1 MVQNTR
7 QLERALGSGNKFVT
21 ITRSNRDRATA
32 LPAAARDIQAGE
44 TLTREMIAVL
54 RPATPGA
61 IEPHEIE
68 NVLGLRAIKTFS
80 MGRNYAG
87 PR

>member
-1 MVQNTR
+1 M
-7 QLERALGSGNKFVT
+7 LF
-21 ITRSNRDRATA
+21 RS
-32 LPAAARDIQAGE
+32 E

-68 NVLGLRAIKTFS
+68 NVLGLRAIKDIPQGQELRWTQL
-80 MGRNYAG
+80 GD
-87 PR
+87 